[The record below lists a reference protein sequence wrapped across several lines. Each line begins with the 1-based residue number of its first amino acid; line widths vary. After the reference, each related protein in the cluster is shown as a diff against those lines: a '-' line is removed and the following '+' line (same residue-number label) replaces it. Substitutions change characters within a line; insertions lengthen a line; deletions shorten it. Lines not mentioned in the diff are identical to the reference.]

1 MIDNDFCA
9 RKMRDLACQTKKEL
23 EDKEFQETTEK
34 ITAAAKQG
42 LTKIKL
48 FFTYSLTKST
58 LEDLGFKIKM
68 IDYITNYNSNGEDY
82 HTYYEVSW
90 DGE

>member
-9 RKMRDLACQTKKEL
+9 RKMRVLAHQTKKEL
-23 EDKEFQETTEK
+23 EDKEFQEVTDK
-34 ITAAAKQG
+34 ITTAAKQG

-48 FFTYSLTKST
+48 FFAYELTKTT
-58 LEDLGFKIKM
+58 LKDLGFKIKM
-68 IDYITNYNSNGEDY
+68 LDYITNYNSNGEDY

>member
-1 MIDNDFCA
+1 MINNDFCA
-9 RKMRDLACQTKKEL
+9 KKMRDLACQTKKEL

-48 FFTYSLTKST
+48 FFIYNLTKTT

-68 IDYITNYNSNGEDY
+68 VDYITNYNSGGEDY

>member
-9 RKMRDLACQTKKEL
+9 KKMRDLAYQTKKEL
-23 EDKEFQETTEK
+23 EDKEFQDAVDK
-34 ITAAAKQG
+34 ITTAAKQG
-42 LTKIKL
+42 LTKTKL
-48 FFTYSLTKST
+48 FFAYTITKST

-68 IDYITNYNSNGEDY
+68 IDYITNYNSNGEEY

-90 DGE
+90 DDE